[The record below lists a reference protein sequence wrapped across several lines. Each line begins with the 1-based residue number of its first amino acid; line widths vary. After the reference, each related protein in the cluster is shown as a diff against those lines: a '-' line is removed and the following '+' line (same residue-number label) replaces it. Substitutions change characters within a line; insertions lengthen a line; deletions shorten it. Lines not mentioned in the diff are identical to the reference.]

1 MGKTS
6 VTATLSGSK
15 ATKDYSFLVDTG
27 SSFIGLPS
35 AEIEVLGLTPIPG
48 GRVRILTATGVVEQG
63 TYTALGKVQG
73 QGFSATTTP
82 APIPL
87 LGYELLQNL
96 RFRVNPITEE
106 LEEVPL
112 DEPHP
117 PFLL

>member
-1 MGKTS
+1 MGKTY
-6 VTATLSGSK
+6 VTATLTGSK

-35 AEIEVLGLTPIPG
+35 AEIEELGLTPIPG
-48 GRVRILTATGVVEQG
+48 GRVRVLTATGVIEQS
-63 TYTALGKVQG
+63 TYTALGRVQG
-73 QGFSATTTP
+73 QGFSATIIP

-87 LGYELLQNL
+87 VGYELLQNL
-96 RFRVNPITEE
+96 RFRVNPVTEG
-106 LEEVPL
+106 LEEVSP